1 MVSGVE
7 NGSRAGGGLACAAE
21 DVDAG
26 ADDAGYW
33 GCWFWGVLIE
43 GIELGMWKAFPVVAV
58 VGGVWVSS
66 LSLSSAGYVRSLRFL
81 GRGLLPSSP
90 L

>member
-1 MVSGVE
+1 MISGVE
-7 NGSRAGGGLACAAE
+7 NGSRAGGLSCAAE
-21 DVDAG
+21 DVDAD

-33 GCWFWGVLIE
+33 GCWSRVVLLE
-43 GIELGMWKAFPVVAV
+43 AIELGMRMAFPVVAV

-81 GRGLLPSSP
+81 GRGLLPSS
-90 L
+90 LL